1 MSGWTVRRV
10 CLTVLVYVIAATS
23 LPAQQISRRLAN
35 VKADSSLVVWLI
47 AQPGT
52 DLDALSAA
60 ATASGARVRHVSR
73 FVNAV
78 SVVARGSELRNLARL
93 RGVSRVQP
101 VGSFFRRRA
110 EPTADPLI
118 RSSAQVD
125 TLYGRASWPY
135 DQLNVRTLHA
145 RGLRGA
151 GVRVAVLDAGFN
163 TLHPLMQGVSII
175 AERDFVNGDSVVRD
189 EPDETQGE
197 MRHGTAVWSLL
208 AANVP
213 GTLFGIAPGADYI
226 LAKTELTT
234 SETRTEEDNWV
245 AALEWAIGLGAEIVS
260 SSLGYLSFDDGFS
273 YAREDRTGDIAVT
286 TIAADAAAQAGVLVV
301 VSVGNDGFLSTTVN
315 TPGDGD
321 SVIAVGAVD
330 SLGRVA
336 GFSSRG
342 PTADGRIKPDLVAG
356 GVNVPAAGID
366 SGVVLVSGSSAAT
379 PLVAGLAA
387 LVRPIQPLARP
398 FDLYQGLVQSGR
410 NSATPNNQIGN
421 GLPDALHFYSLPVG
435 LTLSAPANGLLR
447 SVTPRFEW
455 NGGTPPPDAGPNV
468 YFLRVA
474 SDSLMRTMVIDT
486 FLTGLS
492 HTPQRPF
499 APGLRL
505 WWRVVVSSTTGAVES
520 TAVHGPLLVPQWST
534 LLTLANPAGASIR
547 DSLPLLRWS
556 APSVGLPPGPF
567 TFDVDVYP
575 ASRTPDRAV
584 ASARGLSELEF
595 VPAQPLERN
604 LPFRWRV
611 VAHLGADSQVITSPG
626 TFLVLDETVPAAT
639 LLFQSF
645 PNPFPS
651 TVTGQTFT
659 CIWFDL
665 ATAGSARLEVFDIRG
680 RLVRRMAPRSTLPDP
695 LPPGRYGRPT
705 DPAAS
710 TCDNRFAWDGRDER
724 GEFVRPGVYVYRL
737 TAPGFQ
743 DSKRVVWLG
752 R

>member
-1 MSGWTVRRV
+1 M
-10 CLTVLVYVIAATS
+10 VYVIAATS

-47 AQPGT
+47 ARPGT

-60 ATASGARVRHVSR
+60 ATASGARVRHTSR
-73 FVNAV
+73 FVKAV
-78 SVVARGSELRNLARL
+78 SVVTTGSQLRLLSRL

-101 VGSFFRRRA
+101 VGAFFRIPPTGNRPPQ
-110 EPTADPLI
+110 EPVVSVGGG
-118 RSSAQVD
+118 RSAVTD
-125 TLYGRASWPY
+125 TLYGTASWPY

-145 RGLRGA
+145 RGLRGT

-189 EPDETQGE
+189 EPDEAQGE

-234 SETRTEEDNWV
+234 AEARTEEDNWV

-273 YAREDRTGDIAVT
+273 YAREDRNGDIAVT

-342 PTADGRIKPDLVAG
+342 PTADGRIKPDLVAA
-356 GVNVPAAGID
+356 GVNVPAAGMD

-379 PLVAGLAA
+379 PLIAGLAA
-387 LVRPIQPLARP
+387 LVRPIQPSAQP

-410 NSATPNNQIGN
+410 NSAPNNQIGH

-435 LTLSAPANGLLR
+435 LTLIAPANGLLS

-455 NGGTPPPDAGPNV
+455 NGGVPPPDAGPNV

-474 SDSLMRTMVIDT
+474 TDSLMQNMVIDT
-486 FLTGLS
+486 FLTGQS
-492 HTPQRPF
+492 HQPLRPF
-499 APGLRL
+499 AGGLRL

-520 TAVHGPLLVPQWST
+520 TAVHGPVTIPQWST

-547 DSLPLLRWS
+547 DSQPQLLWS
-556 APSVGLPPGPF
+556 RPQVGTPPGPF
-567 TFDVDVYP
+567 TFDIDIYP
-575 ASRTPDRAV
+575 ASRSPDRAV
-584 ASARGLSELEF
+584 VSARGLTATLF
-595 VPAQPLERN
+595 VPPQPLERN

-611 VAHLGADSQVITSPG
+611 VAHLGPDSQIITSPG

-651 TVTGQTFT
+651 TVTGQSFT

-665 ATAGSARLEVFDIRG
+665 AAEGSVRLEVFDLRG

-705 DPAAS
+705 DPALS